1 MQTIKI
7 QNRLNPLPIGSAL
20 ITDPSSDWPT
30 SGEALE
36 DAR

>member
-1 MQTIKI
+1 MQTIEI
-7 QNRLNPLPIGSAL
+7 QNQLNPLPIGFAL
-20 ITDPSSDWPT
+20 ITDPSSDWST